1 MNKLV
6 NNIANRDLRVFHK
19 ESTDM
24 CGKGKYRVIV
34 KCQAGFMATSTTEA
48 ESAIEVFRRY
58 KLKSVHSI
66 AKVIND
72 DFDST
77 VYARVGKKIWIAEGL
92 LVEIKVGDINQDL
105 YRTALYNQYQYQSV
119 NANSWESY
127 AYQMNKE
134 VGLY

>member
-6 NNIANRDLRVFHK
+6 NNIANRDLKVFHK

-105 YRTALYNQYQYQSV
+105 YKTALYSQYQYKSV

-127 AYQMNKE
+127 AYQMNEE
-134 VGLY
+134 VAA

>member
-6 NNIANRDLRVFHK
+6 NKIANRDLQVFHK

-34 KCQAGFMATSTTEA
+34 KCQAGFMTTSTTEA

-77 VYARVGKKIWIAEGL
+77 VYARVGKKIWISEGL

-105 YRTALYNQYQYQSV
+105 YKTALYNQYQYQSV

-127 AYQMNKE
+127 AYQMNEE
-134 VGLY
+134 VAA

>member
-66 AKVIND
+66 AKVINN

-77 VYARVGKKIWIAEGL
+77 VYARVGKKIWISEGL

-105 YRTALYNQYQYQSV
+105 YKTALYSQYQYKSV

-127 AYQMNKE
+127 AYQMNEE
-134 VGLY
+134 VAA

>member
-6 NNIANRDLRVFHK
+6 NNIANRDLKVFHK

-34 KCQAGFMATSTTEA
+34 KCQAGFMTTSTTEA

-105 YRTALYNQYQYQSV
+105 YKTALYSQYQYKSV

-127 AYQMNKE
+127 AYQMNEE
-134 VGLY
+134 VAA

>member
-1 MNKLV
+1 MSKLV
-6 NNIANRDLRVFHK
+6 NNIANRDLKVFHK

-34 KCQAGFMATSTTEA
+34 KCQAGFMTTSTTEA

-105 YRTALYNQYQYQSV
+105 YKTALYSQYQYKSV

-127 AYQMNKE
+127 AYQMNEE
-134 VGLY
+134 VAA

>member
-6 NNIANRDLRVFHK
+6 NNITNRDLKVFYK

-34 KCQAGFMATSTTEA
+34 KCQAGFMATSTAEA

-119 NANSWESY
+119 NANSWGSY
-127 AYQMNKE
+127 AYQMNEE
-134 VGLY
+134 VAA

>member
-34 KCQAGFMATSTTEA
+34 KCQAGFMTTSTTEA

-77 VYARVGKKIWIAEGL
+77 VYARVGKKIWISEGL

-105 YRTALYNQYQYQSV
+105 YKTALYSQYQYKSV

-127 AYQMNKE
+127 AYQMNEE
-134 VGLY
+134 VAA

>member
-1 MNKLV
+1 
-6 NNIANRDLRVFHK
+6 
-19 ESTDM
+19 M

-66 AKVIND
+66 ARVINN

-77 VYARVGKKIWIAEGL
+77 VYARVGKKIWISEGL

-105 YRTALYNQYQYQSV
+105 YKTALYSQYQYKSV

-127 AYQMNKE
+127 AYQMNEE
-134 VGLY
+134 VAA

>member
-6 NNIANRDLRVFHK
+6 NNIANRDLKVFHK

-34 KCQAGFMATSTTEA
+34 KCQAGFMTTSTTEA
-48 ESAIEVFRRY
+48 DSAIEVFRRY

-105 YRTALYNQYQYQSV
+105 YKTALYSQYQYKSV

-127 AYQMNKE
+127 AYQMNEE
-134 VGLY
+134 VAA

>member
-77 VYARVGKKIWIAEGL
+77 VYARVGKKIWISEGL

-105 YRTALYNQYQYQSV
+105 YKTALYSQYQYKSV

-127 AYQMNKE
+127 AYQMNEE
-134 VGLY
+134 VAA

>member
-6 NNIANRDLRVFHK
+6 NNITDRDLKVFHK

-77 VYARVGKKIWIAEGL
+77 VYARVGKKIWISERL

-105 YRTALYNQYQYQSV
+105 YKTALYNQYQYQSV

-127 AYQMNKE
+127 AYQMNEE
-134 VGLY
+134 VAA

>member
-6 NNIANRDLRVFHK
+6 NNIANRDIQVFHK
-19 ESTDM
+19 ESTDI

-66 AKVIND
+66 AKVIDAN
-72 DFDST
+72 FDST
-77 VYARVGKKIWIAEGL
+77 VYARVGKKVWIAEGL
-92 LVEIKVGDINQDL
+92 LVEIRVGDINQS
-105 YRTALYNQYQYQSV
+105 LYNTSLYCGNQYRSV
-119 NANSWESY
+119 NAHNWNSF
-127 AYQMNKE
+127 AYRMNEE
-134 VGLY
+134 VAA

>member
-48 ESAIEVFRRY
+48 ESVIEVFRRY

-105 YRTALYNQYQYQSV
+105 YKTALYSQYQYKSV

-127 AYQMNKE
+127 AYQMNEE
-134 VGLY
+134 VAV

>member
-6 NNIANRDLRVFHK
+6 NKIANRDLQVFHK

-34 KCQAGFMATSTTEA
+34 KCQAGFMAASTTEA

-72 DFDST
+72 VFDST
-77 VYARVGKKIWIAEGL
+77 VYARVGKKIWISEGL

-105 YRTALYNQYQYQSV
+105 YKTALYSQYQYKSV

-127 AYQMNKE
+127 AYQMNEE
-134 VGLY
+134 VAA

>member
-6 NNIANRDLRVFHK
+6 NNIANRDLQVFHK

-34 KCQAGFMATSTTEA
+34 KCQAGFMTTSTTEA

-105 YRTALYNQYQYQSV
+105 YKTALYSQYQYKSV

-127 AYQMNKE
+127 AYQMNEE
-134 VGLY
+134 VAA

>member
-6 NNIANRDLRVFHK
+6 NNIANRDLKVFHK

-48 ESAIEVFRRY
+48 DSAIEVFRRY

-77 VYARVGKKIWIAEGL
+77 VYARVGKKIWISEGL

-105 YRTALYNQYQYQSV
+105 YKTALYSQYQYKSV

-127 AYQMNKE
+127 AYQMNEE
-134 VGLY
+134 VAA

>member
-6 NNIANRDLRVFHK
+6 NNIANRDLKVFHK

-48 ESAIEVFRRY
+48 DSAIEVFRRY

-66 AKVIND
+66 AKVINN

-127 AYQMNKE
+127 AYQMNEE
-134 VGLY
+134 VAA

>member
-6 NNIANRDLRVFHK
+6 NNIANRDLQVFHK

-34 KCQAGFMATSTTEA
+34 KCQAGFMTTSTTEA

-77 VYARVGKKIWIAEGL
+77 VYARVGKKIWISEGL

-105 YRTALYNQYQYQSV
+105 YKTALYSQYQYKSV

-127 AYQMNKE
+127 AYQMNEE
-134 VGLY
+134 VAA

>member
-6 NNIANRDLRVFHK
+6 NNIANRDLQVFHK

-34 KCQAGFMATSTTEA
+34 KCQAGFMPTSTTEA

-77 VYARVGKKIWIAEGL
+77 VYARVGKKIWISEGL

-105 YRTALYNQYQYQSV
+105 YKTALYSQYQYKSV

-127 AYQMNKE
+127 AYQMNEE
-134 VGLY
+134 VAA

>member
-6 NNIANRDLRVFHK
+6 NNITDRDLKVFHK

-105 YRTALYNQYQYQSV
+105 YKTALYSQYQYKSV

-127 AYQMNKE
+127 AYQMNEE
-134 VGLY
+134 VAA

>member
-6 NNIANRDLRVFHK
+6 NNIANRDLQVFHK

-34 KCQAGFMATSTTEA
+34 KCQAGFMTTSTTEA
-48 ESAIEVFRRY
+48 DSAIEVFRRY

-77 VYARVGKKIWIAEGL
+77 VYARVGKKIWISEGL

-105 YRTALYNQYQYQSV
+105 YKTALYSQYQYKSV

-127 AYQMNKE
+127 AYQMNEE
-134 VGLY
+134 VAA

>member
-34 KCQAGFMATSTTEA
+34 KCQAGFMAASTTEA

-66 AKVIND
+66 AKVINN

-77 VYARVGKKIWIAEGL
+77 VYARVGKKIWISEGL

-105 YRTALYNQYQYQSV
+105 YKTALYSQYQYKSV

-127 AYQMNKE
+127 AYQMNEE
-134 VGLY
+134 VAA

>member
-6 NNIANRDLRVFHK
+6 NNIANRDLKVFHK

-34 KCQAGFMATSTTEA
+34 KCQAGFMTTSTTEA

-127 AYQMNKE
+127 AYQMNEE
-134 VGLY
+134 VAA

>member
-105 YRTALYNQYQYQSV
+105 YKTALYSQYQYKSV

-127 AYQMNKE
+127 AYQMNEE
-134 VGLY
+134 VAA

>member
-6 NNIANRDLRVFHK
+6 NNIANRDLQVFHK

-105 YRTALYNQYQYQSV
+105 YKTALYSQYQYKSV

-134 VGLY
+134 VAA